1 VDPGKQRKANKKE
14 KREISRFEK
23 LYNLFGR
30 RLLLYLKLGN
40 LQRGQDETIY
50 FYQNMCTLI
59 LSVFYFIWS
68 IKPLGPGYATREKY
82 PKK

>member
-1 VDPGKQRKANKKE
+1 VDPGKQKKANKKRK

-23 LYNLFGR
+23 LFCWR
-30 RLLLYLKLGN
+30 LLYLKLGN